1 MTEVKHTGGGTGLA
15 EQVEQRL
22 QAFRQWLE
30 EKWGEQVEE
39 LRRPEETQLY
49 RAFFRVG
56 RTDDARNRALHTL
69 NNLFLH
75 IHPVKVNRDAVRYS
89 YTWGMGGIS
98 FYLFLVLLFT
108 GVLLMFYYHPTKV
121 QAFRD
126 ILSLEHDVPFGLLL
140 RNMHRWAAHLMI
152 IAVWL
157 HMLRV
162 FLTGSYKRPREF
174 NWCVG
179 VLLLVLT
186 MLLSFTGYL
195 LPDDQL
201 GFWAVTVGTNM
212 ARATPLLGHEGPFGP
227 QLGMTP
233 YNDVRFALL
242 GGSIVDANALLRA
255 YIWHCIALPLMISVF
270 FGVHFW
276 RVRKDGGISG
286 PSPVMLE
293 SEMLD

>member
-1 MTEVKHTGGGTGLA
+1 MAEIRDKGKTGVA
-15 EQVEQRL
+15 ENGEGRIEDLKTWL
-22 QAFRQWLE
+22 Q
-30 EKWGEQVEE
+30 EKFQEQVEE
-39 LRRPEETQLY
+39 LKRPEDTQLY
-49 RAFFRVG
+49 KAFFRVG
-56 RTDDARNRALHTL
+56 RVDEPRNRALHTL

-75 IHPVKVNRDAVRYS
+75 IHPTKVNRDAVRYS

-108 GVLLMFYYHPTKV
+108 GVMLMFYYHPTEI
-121 QAFRD
+121 QAYRD
-126 ILSLEHDVPFGLLL
+126 ILYLQNDVPFGLQL

-157 HMLRV
+157 HMFRV
-162 FLTGSYKRPREF
+162 FMTGSYKRPREF
-174 NWCVG
+174 NWCIG
-179 VLLLVLT
+179 VLLLVFT

-227 QLGMTP
+227 QLGMTA

-242 GGSIVDANALLRA
+242 GGSIVGANALLRA

-276 RVRKDGGISG
+276 RVRKDGGASG

-293 SEMLD
+293 SEMHE